1 MKGYEGKF
9 LHPHLGDCCLES
21 KYLSSPGRAGGA
33 TMMWRKSLRLA
44 LFMFLWLPAASYG
57 QTAGGG
63 SGTVSNPLNV
73 YAPPCISQ
81 VKQYIAASCQITPT
95 GGAQPYSYAY
105 TGDFPSG
112 MSMSTGSGGGL
123 INGTPT
129 ETTSVPATVKV
140 TDARGGSATTS
151 FIITPAGLTGAGSCG
166 SSVCVT
172 GDGYAIKTAEGY
184 TITTLAT
191 VQMTATTYWSDGST
205 LDATSMATWA
215 CAPTPQCG
223 SVSANGLYTAGSS
236 VGTYRVTATL
246 SGVTNNGGSGV
257 AVTVATVQA
266 NTKESDRVAN
276 SGMVMREVL
285 QLRSGIPEAVLQ
297 KAECVIVIPSTLKFA
312 AGVGGSYGRG
322 VMTCRGGLD
331 FQGPWGAPSMIALG
345 GGSFGL
351 QVGGQATDFVLL
363 LMNDRAANS
372 ILTSKVKIGAT
383 ASAAGGPVGRES
395 TAATDI
401 FLRAEILSYSRARG
415 LFAGVSLEGSTLRPD
430 NRANRKLYGKEVNA
444 KAIVLKG
451 EVSPPPSALELLSVL
466 NSKSPNNRSAGRA
479 PPPPPPNRPPV
490 ASCSAN
496 PTHVVDGSQGPVLV
510 RADASDPGNGRLTY
524 KWTTTGGVIEGTGSQ
539 VRWNPAGVAPG
550 MHTVSA
556 QVDDGNGGYASCVAE
571 VRVDPRPNRPPMIS
585 CSANPRSVQP
595 GGRVRITG
603 VATDPDNDPL
613 TFSWETTGGQVVGSG
628 SEVDVDTTH
637 LEPSHYTVTGH
648 VSDGRGGTA
657 VCHAE
662 IILEAPAVEARLFIR
677 SIYFPTA
684 LPSAKAPD
692 RGLEE
697 SQQVTLTS
705 LASDFKEYLES
716 KPDAHLELQGHAD
729 RRGTPEYN
737 EGLSERRVEITK
749 RFLVGLGIPETN
761 LSTKAYG
768 EEDNLTPEQVKQL
781 VEQHPNLSEE
791 QKDKILKNLKL
802 VTLAQNRRVDITLSG
817 TRQHSVRQ
825 FPFNAEDAL
834 TLLSAKTT
842 K

>member
-1 MKGYEGKF
+1 MV
-9 LHPHLGDCCLES
+9 
-21 KYLSSPGRAGGA
+21 
-33 TMMWRKSLRLA
+33 WRQFLRLS
-44 LFMFLWLPAASYG
+44 LFLIFWLPTASFG
-57 QTAGGG
+57 QSASGG

-95 GGAQPYSYAY
+95 GGVQPYSYAY
-105 TGDFPSG
+105 TGDFPLG
-112 MSMSTGSGGGL
+112 MTMSTGLGGGL
-123 INGTPT
+123 IHGRPT
-129 ETTSVPATVKV
+129 EIANVMATVTV
-140 TDARGGSATTS
+140 TDARGGTATTS
-151 FIITPAGLTGAGSCG
+151 FIITPAGLTGTGPCGGSI
-166 SSVCVT
+166 CVT

-184 TITTLAT
+184 TITSSAT
-191 VQMTATTYWSDGST
+191 VQMTATAYWSDGST
-205 LDATSMATWA
+205 LDATSVATWA
-215 CAPTPQCG
+215 CAPSPQCG

-236 VGTYRVTATL
+236 VGTYRVTATV
-246 SGVTNNGGSGV
+246 SGVTNNGGAGV
-257 AVTVATVQA
+257 AFTVATIQA

-322 VMTCRGGLD
+322 VMTCRGEPN

-363 LMNDRAANS
+363 LMNDRAATS

-395 TAATDI
+395 TAATDL
-401 FLRAEILSYSRARG
+401 FLRAEILSYSHARG
-415 LFAGVSLEGSTLRPD
+415 LFAGVSLDGSTLRPD
-430 NRANRKLYGKEVNA
+430 NRANRKLYGKDVNA

-466 NSKSPNNRSAGRA
+466 NSKSPVNRSAGRA
-479 PPPPPPNRPPV
+479 PPPPVPNRPPI
-490 ASCSAN
+490 ASCSAS
-496 PTHVVDGSQGPVLV
+496 PTHVVDGSQEAVLV
-510 RADASDPGNGRLTY
+510 RADASDPGNDRLTY
-524 KWTTTGGVIEGTGSQ
+524 KWVTTGGAIEGTGSQ
-539 VRWNPAGVAPG
+539 VRWISAGAGPG
-550 MHTVSA
+550 SHTVTA

-585 CSANPRSVQP
+585 CSAKPTSVQP
-595 GGRVRITG
+595 GGHVHITS
-603 VATDPDNDPL
+603 VAADPDNDPL
-613 TFSWETTGGQVVGSG
+613 TFSWESTGGRVVGSG
-628 SEVDVDTTH
+628 SEVELDTTH
-637 LEPSHYTVTGH
+637 VAPSHYTVTGH

-662 IILEAPAVEARLFIR
+662 FTLEAPAAEANLTIR
-677 SIYFPTA
+677 SVYFPTA
-684 LPSAKAPD
+684 LPLPTAPD
-692 RGLEE
+692 KGLEE
-697 SQQVTLTS
+697 SQQATLTS

-737 EGLSERRVEITK
+737 EGLAERRVEITK
-749 RFLVGLGIPETN
+749 RFLIGLGIPETN
-761 LSTKAYG
+761 LSTKVYG

-781 VEQHPNLSEE
+781 VERHPNLSEE
-791 QKDKILKNLKL
+791 QKDKILKNLKV

-817 TRQHSVRQ
+817 TRQQSIRQ

-834 TLLSAKTT
+834 TLLSARTT
-842 K
+842 KEP